1 VIETGKQAMEIKPWG
16 TFRKLPKWWDP
27 DRITKG
33 RYMWN
38 GLKGEGSARFW
49 IDETEGR
56 AFFLR

>member
-1 VIETGKQAMEIKPWG
+1 MEIKPWG